1 MICHHGYLTFVHHNE
16 IHDLTAD
23 WLSKVCYDV
32 VVEPPLQWLTGETV
46 VPATANQQDE
56 ACADIY
62 LRELWG

>member
-1 MICHHGYLTFVHHNE
+1 M
-16 IHDLTAD
+16 HDLITD

-32 VVEPPLQWLTGETV
+32 AVEPPLQWLTGETV